1 MKRNEQ
7 ELLKNLELDPF
18 PQPDVIPLR
27 YPVLLCHGYG
37 AIASLFKPAPLHDAC
52 MLLRRHGI
60 TAYASNVEPYARIE
74 PRASNWKKLIRQILS
89 QTGAPKLNIIA
100 HSMGGLDIR
109 YAISALD
116 MEGEIATLT
125 TLSTPHRGTVLA
137 DLALS
142 TPTPLKSGI
151 GAFFDWLGDY
161 IYPEAESDSLG
172 PLEQLTPHIMNRE
185 FNIRHPNSERV
196 DYFSYTAAIGKGTD
210 QDAGSM
216 LRFQNR
222 YIFEREGI
230 NDGFV
235 SVESGK
241 WGKHMQTFTL
251 SHLEHMKLGLSGERI
266 PLWEKCWLQMVR
278 NLNKN
283 GY

>member
-1 MKRNEQ
+1 MNRKDQ

-18 PQPDVIPLR
+18 PQPNVIPLR

-52 MLLRRHGI
+52 MLLRSHGI

-74 PRASNWKKLIRQILS
+74 PRAYSWKKLIRQILDE
-89 QTGAPKLNIIA
+89 TGAPQLNIIA

-116 MEGEIATLT
+116 MDEEIATLT

-137 DLALS
+137 NLALR

-161 IYPEAESDSLG
+161 IYPEGESDSLG
-172 PLEQLTPHIMNRE
+172 PLEQLTPKYLNQE
-185 FNIRHPNSERV
+185 FNIRHPNSEQV
-196 DYFSYTAAIGKGTD
+196 EYFSYTAAIGKGTD
-210 QDAGSM
+210 RKASSM
-216 LRFQNR
+216 LGFQNR
-222 YIFEREGI
+222 YIFDREGV

-235 SVESGK
+235 SVESGQ
-241 WGKHMQTFTL
+241 WGKHMQTFNL
-251 SHLEHMKLGLSGERI
+251 SHLEHMKLGISEQRI
-266 PLWEKCWLQMVR
+266 TLWENCWLQMVK
-278 NLNKN
+278 NLNKE